1 MIFHS
6 FLYVYQR
13 VRSELCHFQCPNP
26 LKFGSST
33 AVEKTSAGEI
43 ANRFKLGDLLLD
55 PGQSQE
61 KMGDSEQLEG
71 DFSWDLME

>member
-1 MIFHS
+1 
-6 FLYVYQR
+6 
-13 VRSELCHFQCPNP
+13 